1 MYDLPGGGCLGVL
14 VLKFIPGLD
23 RAVSVPVWSDPEGAW
38 TPVGL
43 QSFGAFA
50 DPAVILQLNAPDL
63 APLPIGAASESEVAE
78 VGNALAAVL
87 GLADTAF
94 LEDPPRPPAAPTG
107 MRPLPG
113 WAEVRGWRIE
123 GVDGGLKPW
132 VIVSCDVANRSFDH
146 QANASDVRPIRQM
159 VRLTNQPNVR
169 PRDEFPELDAGGRA
183 ACAQV
188 VTMRASR
195 LVDRPEAAPPVLGPI
210 DMRRIADGVMT
221 ALDFA

>member
-1 MYDLPGGGCLGVL
+1 MYELPGGGCLGVL
-14 VLKFIPGLD
+14 VLKFIPGLNV
-23 RAVSVPVWSDPEGAW
+23 AVSVPVWADPEAAW
-38 TPVGL
+38 TPVDL
-43 QSFGAFA
+43 HSLAAFA
-50 DPAVILQLNAPDL
+50 DPAVIVQLNASDL
-63 APLPIGAASESEVAE
+63 ASLPIGTASESEVAE
-78 VGNALAAVL
+78 VGDALAAVL
-87 GLADTAF
+87 GLADPAF

-132 VIVSCDVANRSFDH
+132 VIVSCDVANRRFDH
-146 QANASDVRPIRQM
+146 QASAGHVPSIRQA
-159 VRLTNQPNVR
+159 VRLTDQPNVR

-188 VTMRASR
+188 VTIRSSR
-195 LVDRPEAAPPVLGPI
+195 LGDRPEAAPPALGPT